1 MCIPRMKGLRW
12 WWHFRIH
19 ELIKI
24 QLFLLIIITTCLI
37 EDLSCADSSSSGK
50 SIPFTGLIMDRPK
63 IRVSSYRLQ
72 NLNPNRIM
80 EEGVACGEGNNC
92 DDLIKIGGG
101 DEAKNRLGQD
111 TDEIKEWSVPP
122 NATQVTLQC
131 SSKSGPIE
139 WDYQGKGVRDF
150 ENLFFRKCSQLYFFQ
165 KFPQLEITSRR
176 ITGDFWSPT
185 TYLHQS
191 DITFNKISDQLTGT
205 FVCRSVEKPSLS
217 NSFYMFVPRESFAY
231 LKFMFMRKYIM
242 IFEILID
249 L

>member
-1 MCIPRMKGLRW
+1 
-12 WWHFRIH
+12 
-19 ELIKI
+19 
-24 QLFLLIIITTCLI
+24 
-37 EDLSCADSSSSGK
+37 
-50 SIPFTGLIMDRPK
+50 MDRPK